1 MKKTVFSL
9 ISIIIILSLSLQN
22 SYRASSSVLNISS
35 SDIRIGEEFT
45 LTVNLSFDE
54 PAYAAEFLLLYD
66 SDIFEFIPD
75 DESVAGSNGSIKFV
89 TALDGKT
96 ALSCT
101 LKFKAVSVGFGSF
114 NIRDCYYVGAADC
127 EYTISNISLTVK
139 SQVPDVNGD
148 GVIDILDLVRLK
160 KRICGIIGDE
170 TAGSFDINGDGD
182 LNSLDLAELQKA
194 IIG

>member
-22 SYRASSSVLNISS
+22 FCGASSSVLNISS

-45 LTVNLSFDE
+45 VTVNLSFDE
-54 PAYAAEFLLLYD
+54 PAYASEFLLLYD
-66 SDIFEFIPD
+66 SDIFEFVPD
-75 DESVAGSNGSIKFV
+75 GESVAGSNGSIKFV

-96 ALSCT
+96 ALSYI
-101 LKFKAVSVGFGSF
+101 LKFKAVSAGIGNFSIS
-114 NIRDCYYVGAADC
+114 NCCYVGTADC
-127 EYTISNISLTVK
+127 EYHISDASITVK

-170 TAGSFDINGDGD
+170 SAGSFDINGDGD
-182 LNSLDLAELQKA
+182 VNSLDLVELQKA